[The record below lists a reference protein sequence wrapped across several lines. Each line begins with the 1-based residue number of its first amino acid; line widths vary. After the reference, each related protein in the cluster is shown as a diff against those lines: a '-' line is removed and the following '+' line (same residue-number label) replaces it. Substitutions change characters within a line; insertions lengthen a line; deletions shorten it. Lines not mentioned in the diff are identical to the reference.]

1 MAVITYGYTNKIQ
14 LTEHFNVQEFRCKC
28 GNIHNIL
35 ISEELIFLLEDLFT
49 ELNCSKIIVN
59 SGYRCEIH
67 DVNAGGNG
75 IGQHTKGTAADV
87 VCYDKNG
94 KPISS
99 KIVCCKAQDIGFTGI
114 ANIDSSYTATHLD
127 VRSESKWYGD
137 ETKGNNTVTDDFY
150 KYYGIS
156 KPTFRKVSANGID
169 VSKYQGN
176 IDWNKVK
183 RSGKV
188 DFAILQAGYGKEYNQ
203 VDTTFER
210 NYSECKRVGIPCGAY
225 WYSYA
230 CSIAEAEQEAKV
242 FLSVLNGKSF
252 EYPVFFDLEEPSA
265 LALGKNVC
273 SDMVT
278 AFCTA
283 LEKAGYFAVLYI
295 SRIPLQTHITEKVA
309 KRFTL
314 WVAEYGN
321 KCNCSEDYGTWQYSS
336 QGEVDGING
345 DVDLDRCYID
355 YPSIIKPKTDISANP
370 VQQDD
375 TVTVTID
382 GKTYTATL
390 KES

>member
-1 MAVITYGYTNKIQ
+1 MAVITYGYTNKTQ

-49 ELNCSKIIVN
+49 ELNCSKIIIN

-67 DVNAGGNG
+67 DVNVGGNG
-75 IGQHTKGTAADV
+75 TGQHTKGTAADV

-156 KPTFRKVSANGID
+156 KPNSRKVIANGID

-203 VDTTFER
+203 IDTTFER

-230 CSIAEAEQEAKV
+230 CSIAEAEREAKV

-283 LEKAGYFAVLYI
+283 LENSGYFAGLYI

-321 KCNCSEDYGTWQYSS
+321 QCNYSEDYGMWQYSS

-345 DVDLDRCYID
+345 DVDLNRCYID
-355 YPSIIKPKTDISANP
+355 YSSIIKPKTDIPTNP